1 MADPTIG
8 TQTSESDYDAGSIGV
23 LKGLEGVRKRP
34 GMYIGDTDDG
44 SGLHHLVHE
53 VVDNSVDEHLAG
65 HCTRID
71 VIIHFD
77 NSVTVEDN
85 GRGIPVDIMATENR
99 PAAEVVMTVL
109 HAGGKF
115 GGSGYKVS
123 GGLHG
128 VGVSAVNALS
138 DWLKLEIRRHGKV
151 YYQEYSRGIPTTEF
165 KQTGFTDA
173 GERHGTKITFH
184 PDPDIF
190 KNVLEFSF
198 DQLATKLRE
207 LAYLNSGLEIIVVDE
222 RTDRRQVFKFEGGIA
237 TYVADLNA
245 NKTVVSDVIAFTG
258 TVGGGGNGEAAEC
271 TVDVA
276 MQWNDGYSEIVTCF
290 TNTIKNRDGGTHLTG
305 FRQALT
311 RTINNYANEA
321 KLLKEAKSGLSGED
335 LREGLSAVVSV
346 KVGDPKYSNQ
356 AKDKLVSSEVATAVS
371 TVVADKLG
379 QYLEHHPKEAR
390 NIINKAVLASRA
402 REAARKAREMVQ
414 RKGALELTSLPGK
427 LADCQERDPI
437 KSEIFIVEGESAGG
451 SAKQGRSRQFQ
462 AILPLRGKILN
473 VEKVRFDRMLS
484 SQELTTLIT
493 ALGTGVGDDKN
504 IEKLRYHKIIIMSVD
519 AQEHVLVRD
528 RGGVALVTIGELI
541 DHALTGIAPDEHGVT
556 RRLRGQGS
564 PPGPDPSGAGDL
576 GEVLCFGVD
585 DHVVRFRPI
594 KGMIRHPLDEALY
607 EVKTAAG
614 RSLRV
619 TASHSIFVHEDGE
632 VRRKRGDE
640 LRPGDRVVAPRQ
652 LRLPSDAPSRIDLL
666 RELHAMPE
674 AARGIWLRGP
684 AVAAWFAAKVAG
696 EDLTLPR
703 WTAARVELPE
713 DVRHELAAQR
723 RAAKVS
729 SGQLCQ
735 LLEIRQPGTLQAWEQ
750 GTSRPTV
757 AQLQAYLL
765 AIGADPAHVM
775 PRVHVGPS
783 RLARVFEPGAQEA
796 AAAASAAPASEAGR
810 DDVRL
815 ASLEREDLDWFAG
828 RDDLELAPA
837 RHGKAGIARHLSV
850 TPELMMLL
858 GSFVATDSVAT
869 DARTSSSRAHD
880 AIRIGGVADVHKAGA
895 QLASAFGLPAQACE
909 LSAPTGEI
917 RLPHRVAAL
926 VWHKLASHRDGA
938 RAVRQIPD
946 LVWSTTEDLRS
957 AFLRGYVRAR
967 QASSRGVAGVARAL
981 AFTAPSRELASGL
994 QYLLASYGVV
1004 GVTRGQADGS
1014 FTIAVAGP
1022 GELARLRAVWQ
1033 GLPGTEATEVVEAA
1047 EAVAH
1052 RSHAGSARAPLPDV
1066 AGAPG
1071 VLVREIDGDL
1081 ISLEITEIAEV
1092 AATNGNVYDFS
1103 VADDENFICGFGGI
1117 AACNTDADVDGSHIR
1132 TLLLTFFFRHFN
1144 ELFEN
1149 GHVYIAQPPLYKIKK
1164 GKTELYL
1171 KNEGAL
1177 EDYLLDSVCRETVLH
1192 RGTAA
1197 PLANLELAAIVK
1209 RISQARRLRTQLDKR
1224 SDGRITAQFAEAGL
1238 SEDDLKD
1245 RDKLERTASEVMAEV
1260 AKRHGELGQATGTYQ
1275 QDREHG
1281 TWELRFPA
1289 GVHGIRRATVINSDV
1304 VRSAEFLELRRISA
1318 ELRATLT
1325 EPLSLQHQHDDA
1337 QAIGNWDEIAT
1348 VIEELG
1354 RKGLQIQRYKG
1365 LGEMNA
1371 EQLWETTMDP
1381 TKRNLLKVKVE
1392 EMEAADGIFTKLM
1405 GDLVEPRREF
1415 IEENALNVRNLDV

>member
-1 MADPTIG
+1 M
-8 TQTSESDYDAGSIGV
+8 
-23 LKGLEGVRKRP
+23 
-34 GMYIGDTDDG
+34 
-44 SGLHHLVHE
+44 
-53 VVDNSVDEHLAG
+53 
-65 HCTRID
+65 
-71 VIIHFD
+71 
-77 NSVTVEDN
+77 
-85 GRGIPVDIMATENR
+85 
-99 PAAEVVMTVL
+99 
-109 HAGGKF
+109 
-115 GGSGYKVS
+115 
-123 GGLHG
+123 
-128 VGVSAVNALS
+128 
-138 DWLKLEIRRHGKV
+138 
-151 YYQEYSRGIPTTEF
+151 
-165 KQTGFTDA
+165 
-173 GERHGTKITFH
+173 
-184 PDPDIF
+184 
-190 KNVLEFSF
+190 
-198 DQLATKLRE
+198 
-207 LAYLNSGLEIIVVDE
+207 NSGLEIVVLDV

-245 NKTVVSDVIAFTG
+245 NKTVVSDVIAFSG
-258 TVGGGGNGEAAEC
+258 TVGGGGNGEATEC

-311 RTINNYANEA
+311 RTINTYANEA

-379 QYLEHHPKEAR
+379 QYLERHPKEAR

-528 RGGVALVTIGELI
+528 RGGVTLTPIGAFIDRAL
-541 DHALTGIAPDEHGVT
+541 AGIVADEHGIA
-556 RRLRGQGS
+556 RRLRGEAS
-564 PPGPDPSGAGDL
+564 PGVDDL

-594 KGMIRHPLDEALY
+594 KGVIRHPLDETLY
-607 EVKTAAG
+607 EVQTEAG

-652 LRLPSDAPSRIDLL
+652 LRLPSDAPGRLDLL
-666 RELHAMPE
+666 RELHANPE
-674 AARGIWLRGP
+674 AAHGIWLRGP

-696 EDLTLPR
+696 EDLDRPH

-713 DVRHELAAQR
+713 DVRREIAAQR
-723 RAAKVS
+723 RLAKVS
-729 SGQLCQ
+729 NGQLCQ
-735 LLEIRQPGTLQAWEQ
+735 LLELRQPSTLQGWEQ
-750 GTSRPTV
+750 GTSHPTV

-765 AIGADPAHVM
+765 AIGVDPARVM
-775 PRVHVGPS
+775 PRVEVGPS
-783 RLARVFEPGAQEA
+783 RLARIRLGRIGDGG
-796 AAAASAAPASEAGR
+796 APAGITADPA
-810 DDVRL
+810 DDGATLRL
-815 ASLEREDLDWFAG
+815 SALEREDLDWFAD
-828 RDDLELAPA
+828 RKDLELAPA
-837 RHGKAGIARHLSV
+837 RVGKPGIARYLNL
-850 TPELMMLL
+850 TPELLMLL
-858 GSFVATDSVAT
+858 GAFVADGACGLR
-869 DARTSSSRAHD
+869 DG
-880 AIRIGGVADVHKAGA
+880 IRIGGVADAVRAGA
-895 QLASAFGLPAQACE
+895 QLAAAFGLPAHACE
-909 LSAPTGEI
+909 VSAPLGEV
-917 RLPHRVAAL
+917 RLHHPVAAL
-926 VWHKLASHRDGA
+926 VWHKLTGA
-938 RAVRQIPD
+938 EDAAPGSARIPD
-946 LVWSTTEDLRS
+946 LVWSVAEELRS
-957 AFLRGYVRAR
+957 AFLRGYLCARPGARPAGPAGIAGKGVTSRA
-967 QASSRGVAGVARAL
+967 AAAVGRGGLVFAAR
-981 AFTAPSRELASGL
+981 SRELASGL
-994 QYLLASYGVV
+994 QYLLSSYGVV
-1004 GVTRGQADGS
+1004 GRTQGAAGGG
-1014 FTIAVAGP
+1014 FTIAIEAPDEV
-1022 GELARLRAVWQ
+1022 ARLRAVWQ
-1033 GLPGTEATEVVEAA
+1033 GLPGA
-1047 EAVAH
+1047 E
-1052 RSHAGSARAPLPDV
+1052 PDGQRDD
-1066 AGAPG
+1066 ASAPG
-1071 VLVREIDGDL
+1071 VPIDGDL
-1081 ISLEITEIAEV
+1081 MSLAITEITPV
-1092 AATNGNVYDFS
+1092 TATNGHVYDFS

-1197 PLANLELAAIVK
+1197 PLANLELAALVK
-1209 RISQARRLRTQLDKR
+1209 RIGQARRLRAQLDKR

-1260 AKRHGELGQATGTYQ
+1260 ARRHGELGQASGTYQ

-1318 ELRATLT
+1318 ELKATLT
-1325 EPLSLQHQHDDA
+1325 EPLSLQHHDDDA
-1337 QAIGNWDEIAT
+1337 QPIGNWDEIAT
-1348 VIEELG
+1348 VIEDLG

>member
-65 HCTRID
+65 HCNRID

-115 GGSGYKVS
+115 GGKGYKVS

-151 YYQEYSRGIPTTEF
+151 YYQEYGRGIPTTEF
-165 KQTGFTDA
+165 KQTGFTDS

-184 PDPDIF
+184 PDPEIF

-207 LAYLNSGLEIIVVDE
+207 LAYLNSGLEIVIVDE

-245 NKTVVSDVIAFTG
+245 NKTAVSDVIAFTG

-276 MQWNDGYSEIVTCF
+276 MQWNDGYSELVTCF

-311 RTINNYANEA
+311 RTINNYANEY
-321 KLLKEAKSGLSGED
+321 KLLKEAKGGLSGED
-335 LREGLSAVVSV
+335 LREGLSAVVSI

-390 NIINKAVLASRA
+390 NIINKAVVASRA

-427 LADCQERDPI
+427 LADCQERDPQ

-493 ALGTGVGDDKN
+493 ALGTGVGDDKDL
-504 IEKLRYHKIIIMSVD
+504 EKLRYHKIIIMSVD
-519 AQEHVLVRD
+519 AHDHVFVRGRGGAQLVRIGDFID
-528 RGGVALVTIGELI
+528 RVLTDVTA
-541 DHALTGIAPDEHGVT
+541 DAHGVS
-556 RRLRGQGS
+556 RRLSSHGE
-564 PPGPDPSGAGDL
+564 L
-576 GEVLCFGVD
+576 GEVMCFGVD
-585 DHVVRFRPI
+585 DHRVRFRPI
-594 KGMIRHPLDEALY
+594 KGVIRHPLDEPLY
-607 EVKTAAG
+607 EVRTAVG

-619 TASHSIFVHEDGE
+619 TASHSVFVHDDGE

-640 LRPGDRVVAPRQ
+640 LVPGDRVVAPRQ
-652 LRLPSDAPSRIDLL
+652 LRLAGEARGRIDLV
-666 RELHAMPE
+666 RELHADLD
-674 AARGIWLRGP
+674 AAPTIWLRGP
-684 AVAAWFAAKVAG
+684 AIAAWFAAKVTGA
-696 EDLTLPR
+696 DVTQAHWAAPR
-703 WTAARVELPE
+703 MVLPE
-713 DVRHELAAQR
+713 RLRRELASQR
-723 RAAKVS
+723 RAARIS
-729 SGQLCQ
+729 NGQLCQ
-735 LLEIRQPGTLQAWEQ
+735 LMAIRQPGTFQAWEL
-750 GTSRPTV
+750 GTSRPTQG
-757 AQLQAYLL
+757 QLEAYLL
-765 AIGADPAHVM
+765 AIGADPAAVM
-775 PRVHVGPS
+775 SRVQPGPS
-783 RLARVFEPGAQEA
+783 RLAALCEAPGGGGAAGEA
-796 AAAASAAPASEAGR
+796 R
-810 DDVRL
+810 NQVRL
-815 ASLEREDLDWFAG
+815 SALDREDLDWFAD
-828 RDDLELAPA
+828 REDLELVAMRAGRPGEPGSLA
-837 RHGKAGIARHLSV
+837 RVGVARHLRL
-850 TPELMMLL
+850 TPSLLSLL
-858 GSFVATDSVAT
+858 GAATAAGRGTAEGLIRVAVAPG
-869 DARTSSSRAHD
+869 RSRVLAEL
-880 AIRIGGVADVHKAGA
+880 AA
-895 QLASAFGLPAQACE
+895 QLAEVFGLRADACE
-909 LSAPTGEI
+909 VAPHTGEVT
-917 RLPHRVAAL
+917 LQHPVAARAWRVL
-926 VWHKLASHRDGA
+926 CGAHEADPGPALAPR
-938 RAVRQIPD
+938 VPD
-946 LVWSTTEDLRS
+946 LVWSVSEDLRT
-957 AFLRGYVRAR
+957 AFLRGFLLTGLGGA
-967 QASSRGVAGVARAL
+967 AATEPGSL
-981 AFTAPSRELASGL
+981 AFTARSRDLASGL

-1004 GVTRGQADGS
+1004 GETREHAAEHWTITVTDP
-1014 FTIAVAGP
+1014 V
-1022 GELARLRAVWQ
+1022 ELGHLRAAWTGV
-1033 GLPGTEATEVVEAA
+1033 PGTEALARRGDAASGVAAPPFEALDGDLMALPVTEVV
-1047 EAVAH
+1047 AVAP
-1052 RSHAGSARAPLPDV
+1052 S
-1066 AGAPG
+1066 
-1071 VLVREIDGDL
+1071 
-1081 ISLEITEIAEV
+1081 
-1092 AATNGNVYDFS
+1092 NGNVYDFS

-1144 ELFEN
+1144 ELFEK
-1149 GHVYIAQPPLYKIKK
+1149 GHVYIAQPPLYKVKK

-1177 EDYLLDSVCRETVLH
+1177 EDYLLDSVCREIVLS
-1192 RGTAA
+1192 RGDDA
-1197 PLANLELAAIVK
+1197 PIANAELVVLVK
-1209 RISQARRLRTQLDKR
+1209 RISQARRLRAQLDKR

-1245 RDKLERTASEVMAEV
+1245 RDKLAQIEAEVMAEV
-1260 AKRHGELGQATGTYQ
+1260 SKRHGELGQATAAYK
-1275 QDREHG
+1275 QDLEHG
-1281 TWELRFPA
+1281 TWELKFPA

-1325 EPLSLQHQHDDA
+1325 EPISLRHQSDDA
-1337 QAIGNWDEIAT
+1337 RAIENWDEIAT
-1348 VIEELG
+1348 VVEELG

-1392 EMEAADGIFTKLM
+1392 EMEAADGIFSKLM

>member
-1 MADPTIG
+1 MADPTVG
-8 TQTSESDYDAGSIGV
+8 SQTSESSAESEYDAGSIGV

-71 VIIHFD
+71 VIIHID

-115 GGSGYKVS
+115 GGKGYKVS

-138 DWLKLEIRRHGKV
+138 DWLKLEIRRGGKV
-151 YYQEYSRGIPTTEF
+151 YYQEYARGIPATEF

-173 GERHGTKITFH
+173 GVRHGTKITFH

-190 KNVLEFSF
+190 KNILEFSY

-207 LAYLNSGLEIIVVDE
+207 LAYLNSGLEIVITDE
-222 RTDRRQVFKFEGGIA
+222 RTDRKQSFKYSGGIA

-245 NKTVVSDVIAFTG
+245 NKTAVSDVIAFCG
-258 TVGGGGNGEAAEC
+258 TVGGGGNGEQTEC
-271 TVDVA
+271 TVDIA
-276 MQWNDGYSEIVTCF
+276 MQWNDGYSELVTCF

-311 RTINNYANEA
+311 RTINTYANEA
-321 KLLKEAKSGLSGED
+321 KLLKDKGGLSGED

-346 KVGDPKYSNQ
+346 KVADPKYSNQ

-371 TVVADKLG
+371 TVVSDKLG

-427 LADCQERDPI
+427 LADCQERDPE

-473 VEKVRFDRMLS
+473 VEKVRFDRMLT

-504 IEKLRYHKIIIMSVD
+504 IDKLRYHKIIIM
-519 AQEHVLVRD
+519 
-528 RGGVALVTIGELI
+528 
-541 DHALTGIAPDEHGVT
+541 
-556 RRLRGQGS
+556 
-564 PPGPDPSGAGDL
+564 
-576 GEVLCFGVD
+576 
-585 DHVVRFRPI
+585 
-594 KGMIRHPLDEALY
+594 
-607 EVKTAAG
+607 
-614 RSLRV
+614 
-619 TASHSIFVHEDGE
+619 
-632 VRRKRGDE
+632 
-640 LRPGDRVVAPRQ
+640 
-652 LRLPSDAPSRIDLL
+652 
-666 RELHAMPE
+666 
-674 AARGIWLRGP
+674 
-684 AVAAWFAAKVAG
+684 
-696 EDLTLPR
+696 
-703 WTAARVELPE
+703 
-713 DVRHELAAQR
+713 
-723 RAAKVS
+723 
-729 SGQLCQ
+729 
-735 LLEIRQPGTLQAWEQ
+735 
-750 GTSRPTV
+750 
-757 AQLQAYLL
+757 
-765 AIGADPAHVM
+765 
-775 PRVHVGPS
+775 
-783 RLARVFEPGAQEA
+783 
-796 AAAASAAPASEAGR
+796 
-810 DDVRL
+810 
-815 ASLEREDLDWFAG
+815 
-828 RDDLELAPA
+828 
-837 RHGKAGIARHLSV
+837 
-850 TPELMMLL
+850 
-858 GSFVATDSVAT
+858 
-869 DARTSSSRAHD
+869 
-880 AIRIGGVADVHKAGA
+880 
-895 QLASAFGLPAQACE
+895 
-909 LSAPTGEI
+909 
-917 RLPHRVAAL
+917 
-926 VWHKLASHRDGA
+926 
-938 RAVRQIPD
+938 
-946 LVWSTTEDLRS
+946 
-957 AFLRGYVRAR
+957 
-967 QASSRGVAGVARAL
+967 
-981 AFTAPSRELASGL
+981 
-994 QYLLASYGVV
+994 
-1004 GVTRGQADGS
+1004 
-1014 FTIAVAGP
+1014 
-1022 GELARLRAVWQ
+1022 
-1033 GLPGTEATEVVEAA
+1033 
-1047 EAVAH
+1047 
-1052 RSHAGSARAPLPDV
+1052 
-1066 AGAPG
+1066 
-1071 VLVREIDGDL
+1071 
-1081 ISLEITEIAEV
+1081 
-1092 AATNGNVYDFS
+1092 
-1103 VADDENFICGFGGI
+1103 
-1117 AACNTDADVDGSHIR
+1117 TDADVDGSHIR

-1144 ELFEN
+1144 ELFEKGN
-1149 GHVYIAQPPLYKIKK
+1149 VYIAQPPLYKVKK

-1192 RGTAA
+1192 RGTQA
-1197 PLANLELAAIVK
+1197 PIGNEELAELVK
-1209 RISQARRLRTQLDKR
+1209 HIGQARRLRAQLDKR

-1245 RDKLERTASEVMAEV
+1245 RDKLERLEANVMAEV
-1260 AKRHGELGQATGTYQ
+1260 SRRHGELGQATPSYK
-1275 QDREHG
+1275 QDLEHG
-1281 TWELRFPA
+1281 TWEVKFPP

-1304 VRSAEFLELRRISA
+1304 VRSAAFVELRRISA
-1318 ELRATLT
+1318 ELKSTLT
-1325 EPLSLQHQHDDA
+1325 EPLTLRHHNDEPRS
-1337 QAIGNWDEIAT
+1337 IGNWDDIAT

-1381 TKRNLLKVKVE
+1381 AKRNLLRVKVE